1 MDLGDDNSLD
11 KKILKKHF
19 IDSAILLAL
28 FSVIVWISSLPE
40 FPVKNLIIIVIMLYV
55 LYIVTLEF
63 TRKWLKKSL
72 QNLIVSN
79 IARSS
84 YDVQKILNTTQSQ
97 KEMVNNGVLKVSNM
111 KSVLENLRN
120 SSEKINEIVEAVAKN
135 TQQSLNLT
143 NVEHNTIRLN
153 IEKMYTIRQKIQ
165 IIAELILE
173 LSEFIQSI
181 TSSIGVVEDIAEQT
195 NLLALNAAVEAAR
208 AGEHGKGFAVVAGEI
223 RKLADESKQ
232 ATTKII
238 SLINDIQQATN
249 STVMATEEG
258 TKEIEA
264 GIKLAHDIDES
275 IQGIIITINEVA
287 TSVNDI
293 QNSSYAV
300 EKSTDS
306 AFETINAIDLK
317 LQEAYK
323 TSEENIQNI
332 DELANISN
340 SFKESVITE

>member
-1 MDLGDDNSLD
+1 MHLGEDNSLE

-19 IDSAILLAL
+19 IDSAILMAV
-28 FSVIVWISSLPE
+28 FSIILWISSIQD
-40 FPVKNLIIIVIMLYV
+40 FPLRNLIIIVIMLYV
-55 LYIVTLEF
+55 LYIVALEF
-63 TRKWLKKSL
+63 TRKWLKKSV
-72 QNLIVSN
+72 QNLIVTN
-79 IARSS
+79 ISRSS
-84 YDVQKILNTTQSQ
+84 YDVQKILNTAQSQ

-120 SSEKINEIVEAVAKN
+120 SSEKINETVEAVAKN

-143 NVEHNTIRLN
+143 GAEHNTIRLN

-181 TSSIGVVEDIAEQT
+181 TSSIGTVEDIAEQT

-275 IQGIIITINEVA
+275 IQGIIVTINEVA
-287 TSVNDI
+287 TSVSDI
-293 QNSSYAV
+293 QSSSYAV

-306 AFETINAIDLK
+306 AFETINAIDMK